1 MSGTKVSWPA
11 ALVAA
16 AGMVFAADPVRVQI
30 TTGGHPYDMSF
41 YSVFDG
47 QKDLAVTVNPHPSG
61 FRRDLR
67 KIVDVL
73 VLYDLNDATE
83 QEQQNLRNYLEAGGG
98 LVVLHHALADNWQWK
113 WWYEDV
119 VGGRFLMGPEGE
131 MQRSQAKHGVVLDA
145 RVTGKHP
152 VLAGIGDFKVDDESY
167 KGQWHSPK
175 ATVLIETS
183 NPQNDKPIAWIGPW
197 QKSRVVA
204 IQLGH
209 GAATHRDSAYRKL
222 VRNAILWAAKRTN

>member
-1 MSGTKVSWPA
+1 MSALKVSWTA

-16 AGMVFAADPVRVQI
+16 AGMVFGAEPVRVQI

-41 YSVFDG
+41 YSVFEG

-67 KIVDVL
+67 KFVDVL

-83 QEQQNLRNYLEAGGG
+83 KEQQNLRNYLEGGGG
-98 LVVLHHALADNWQWK
+98 LVVLHHALADNWRWK

-131 MQRSQAKHGVVLDA
+131 MQRSQAKDGAVLDA

-152 VLAGIGDFKVDDESY
+152 VVAGIADFKVDDESY

-175 ATVLIETS
+175 VTVLVETS
-183 NPQNDKPIAWIGPW
+183 NPLNDKPLVWIGPW
-197 QKSRVVA
+197 RQSRVVA

-209 GAATHRDSAYRKL
+209 GAATHRHPAYRQL
-222 VRNAILWAAKRTN
+222 VRNAILWAAKRTK